1 MKLYLHNQKYVNA
14 YYALRRILSRLSFE
28 FLFESL
34 DSGLISCYRDGQTLQ
49 IMDMKINKTENCIKL
64 LIISSQLTHSKGN
77 LIADPEMEA
86 TIATALMDEISTG
99 ISTNEFTISPF
110 DYYLA
115 G

>member
-14 YYALRRILSRLSFE
+14 YHAMRRILSRLSFE
-28 FLFESL
+28 FLFESM
-34 DSGLISCYRDGQTLQ
+34 DSGLISCYRDGQILQ
-49 IMDMKINKTENCIKL
+49 IMDLKISRTENGVKL

-77 LIADPEMEA
+77 LIADPEMET

-99 ISTNEFTISPF
+99 ISYNEYSISPF
-110 DYYLA
+110 NYYLA